1 MMREKVVTN
10 RRYSSSGVTWHKGM
24 LVDKIHPHTMSIFLD
39 KSPNHLSG
47 DLDLSW
53 PATPLVL
60 DEDNEVPAPV
70 VPLPSPP
77 PVATPMVASPARRRS
92 ARLAGI
98 EPSEYVSII
107 QKATQRMRVL
117 KEGKISAGGKALLP
131 VQLIDLAPEVSS
143 PLPRQDVL
151 ELAAACDVPAS
162 ALLDDTAC
170 V

>member
-1 MMREKVVTN
+1 MDSKRGSVVVDEGRDVHGAQALAT
-10 RRYSSSGVTWHKGM
+10 M
-24 LVDKIHPHTMSIFLD
+24 LVSEPSKRRSRPLLARHP
-39 KSPNHLSG
+39 SG
-47 DLDLSW
+47 AGRRQRGPCSRG
-53 PATPLVL
+53 A
-60 DEDNEVPAPV
+60 AAF
-70 VPLPSPP
+70 S
-77 PVATPMVASPARRRS
+77 SARRRS